1 MTDINL
7 TEIVAIIDR
16 SGSMGNLRQDTI
28 GGFNTFL
35 AEQKKSS
42 GKAKITLVQF
52 DDCYQIDYDGADI
65 QSVKDLTEETY
76 QPRGSTALLDAVG
89 KTIVTVGE
97 RLAKMKEEDRPG
109 QVVFLIITDGQEN
122 ASKEYKVAAKIAEMV
137 KHQTEKYNWT
147 FTFLGGG
154 DAAFRQGAM
163 MGFSSSNVY
172 NYSANAGGTSNLYRS
187 VSNGVSR
194 RRDKA
199 QDGVLFCASVSL
211 LDEDEVKSLKTEK

>member
-65 QSVKDLTEETY
+65 QSVKDLT
-76 QPRGSTALLDAVG
+76 
-89 KTIVTVGE
+89 
-97 RLAKMKEEDRPG
+97 
-109 QVVFLIITDGQEN
+109 
-122 ASKEYKVAAKIAEMV
+122 
-137 KHQTEKYNWT
+137 
-147 FTFLGGG
+147 
-154 DAAFRQGAM
+154 
-163 MGFSSSNVY
+163 
-172 NYSANAGGTSNLYRS
+172 
-187 VSNGVSR
+187 
-194 RRDKA
+194 
-199 QDGVLFCASVSL
+199 
-211 LDEDEVKSLKTEK
+211 